1 MASFGASP
9 FLRGRQPGFLL
20 LSGLLI
26 GRSGLGLV
34 EPLDL
39 GPGLGTVVG
48 LLVSLVLFDG
58 GLNLRLPGD
67 TIKTTVQRITV
78 LRLLISLGAGLL
90 AAHWLAG
97 LNWSVAAVYSAIV
110 LATGPTV
117 VTPLVRQMRLAPPLG
132 DVLEAEGLVL
142 EPIGAVLALL
152 LLELVLGNLHGWRE
166 VALGL
171 LSRLG
176 GGVLIGVSV
185 GWLLSEVLSRL
196 QPDQASGLPLQL
208 SLGMLFLMYGVSE
221 WLLPESAL
229 PASVAAG
236 LVVGRRPA
244 AYTADLDVLIQE
256 LAQLAIT
263 MLFPLLAADV
273 SWAELSPLG
282 WLAPRGIVTASV
294 ASLFSIRLEQ
304 AGILGA
310 GRLQGLVFLT
320 ILMTVGLQGLTAQP
334 LAKFYDTDAW
344 ALPERPT
351 TGYLP
356 ENFAAVGRSLYLV
369 WVTGGLQPGL
379 WRFTEPWGEEEY
391 TSVDCAFGLIAAAR
405 DVTFHKKAASEAL
418 PGMKIHIDVRWGKL
432 TGAALYKALRD
443 YYASA

>member
-1 MASFGASP
+1 MTPERLGLLWGVTVFAGAGARLLAAVSE
-9 FLRGRQPGFLL
+9 LPGVVLLL

-67 TIKTTVQRITV
+67 TIRATVKRIAV

-97 LNWSVAAVYSAIV
+97 LSWSVAAVFSAIV

-117 VTPLVRQMRLAPPLG
+117 VTPLVRQIRLAAPLG

-166 VALGL
+166 LVLGL
-171 LSRLG
+171 LERLG
-176 GGVLIGVSV
+176 GGVVIGASV
-185 GWLLSEVLSRL
+185 GWLLSELLQRL
-196 QPDQASGLPLQL
+196 KPDQSSGLPLQL
-208 SLGMLFLMYGVSE
+208 TLGMLFLMYGLSE

-236 LVVGRRPA
+236 IVVGRRQTVH
-244 AYTADLDVLIQE
+244 TADLDGLIQE

-282 WLAPRGIVTASV
+282 WGGISCVLVLMLVVRPIAVGVATVGLPLNLPQKLFLGWLAPRGIVTASV
-294 ASLFSIRLEQ
+294 ASLFAIRLEQ

-334 LAKFYDTDAW
+334 LAR
-344 ALPERPT
+344 ALGLIEDSGDET
-351 TGYLP
+351 TSSD
-356 ENFAAVGRSLYLV
+356 EA
-369 WVTGGLQPGL
+369 TLQPGK
-379 WRFTEPWGEEEY
+379 
-391 TSVDCAFGLIAAAR
+391 V
-405 DVTFHKKAASEAL
+405 L
-418 PGMKIHIDVRWGKL
+418 PDPGQ
-432 TGAALYKALRD
+432 
-443 YYASA
+443 

>member
-1 MASFGASP
+1 MTPERLGLLWGVTVSSGAAAR
-9 FLRGRQPGFLL
+9 FLAAKSEFPGVVLLL

-26 GRSGLGLV
+26 GRSGLGWV

-39 GPGLGTVVG
+39 GSGLGTVVG

-58 GLNLRLPGD
+58 GLNLRLPGE
-67 TIKTTVQRITV
+67 TIKATVQRIAA
-78 LRLLISLGAGLL
+78 LRLLISLGGGLL

-97 LNWSVAAVYSAIV
+97 LSWSLAAVFSAIV

-117 VTPLVRQMRLAPPLG
+117 VTPLVRQIRLAPPLG
-132 DVLEAEGLVL
+132 EVLEAEGLVL

-166 VALGL
+166 VMLGL
-171 LSRLG
+171 LYRLG
-176 GGVLIGVSV
+176 GGVLIGASV
-185 GWLLSEVLSRL
+185 GWLLSELLRRL
-196 QPDQASGLPLQL
+196 KPDQLKGLPLQL
-208 SLGMLFLMYGVSE
+208 SLGLLFLMYGVSE

-236 LVVGRRPA
+236 IVVGRRPGPH
-244 AYTADLDVLIQE
+244 TAELDGLIQE

-282 WLAPRGIVTASV
+282 WGGILCVLSLMLVVRPIGVGLATIGLPYKLEQRLFLGWLAPRGIVTAAV
-294 ASLFSIRLEQ
+294 ASLFAIRLEQ

-334 LAKFYDTDAW
+334 LAQ
-344 ALPERPT
+344 AL
-351 TGYLP
+351 G
-356 ENFAAVGRSLYLV
+356 LV
-369 WVTGGLQPGL
+369 KAEDD
-379 WRFTEPWGEEEY
+379 EPASAE
-391 TSVDCAFGLIAAAR
+391 AAAQTR
-405 DVTFHKKAASEAL
+405 QV
-418 PGMKIHIDVRWGKL
+418 L
-432 TGAALYKALRD
+432 TDSGQQ
-443 YYASA
+443 

>member
-1 MASFGASP
+1 MTPERLGLLWGVTVFAGAGARLLAAVSQ
-9 FLRGRQPGFLL
+9 LPGVVLLL

-39 GPGLGTVVG
+39 GSGLGTVVG

-58 GLNLRLPGD
+58 GLNLRFPGE
-67 TIKTTVQRITV
+67 TIKTTVQRIAV
-78 LRLLISLGAGLL
+78 LRLLISLGAGLM

-97 LNWSVAAVYSAIV
+97 LNWSVAAVFSAIV

-117 VTPLVRQMRLAPPLG
+117 VTPLVRQMRLASPLG
-132 DVLEAEGLVL
+132 DILEAEGLVL

-152 LLELVLGNLHGWRE
+152 LLELVLGDLHGWRE
-166 VALGL
+166 LVVGL
-171 LSRLG
+171 LLRLG
-176 GGVLIGVSV
+176 GGVLIGAGV
-185 GWLLSEVLSRL
+185 GWVLSEMLRRL
-196 QPDQASGLPLQL
+196 KPDQATGLPLQL
-208 SLGMLFLMYGVSE
+208 TLGMLFLMYGVSE

-236 LVVGRRPA
+236 IVVGRRPA
-244 AYTADLDVLIQE
+244 TNTADLEVLIQQ

-273 SWAELSPLG
+273 SWAELSPLGWGGISCVLVLMLVVRPIAVGVATAGLPLNGPQRVFLG

-334 LAKFYDTDAW
+334 VAR
-344 ALPERPT
+344 AL
-351 TGYLP
+351 
-356 ENFAAVGRSLYLV
+356 
-369 WVTGGLQPGL
+369 
-379 WRFTEPWGEEEY
+379 
-391 TSVDCAFGLIAAAR
+391 GLIEPELDPADRAGSAETAFKSGQVLA
-405 DVTFHKKAASEAL
+405 D
-418 PGMKIHIDVRWGKL
+418 PGQ
-432 TGAALYKALRD
+432 
-443 YYASA
+443 

>member
-1 MASFGASP
+1 MTPERLGLLWGVTVSSGAAAR
-9 FLRGRQPGFLL
+9 FLAAKSEFPGVVLLL

-26 GRSGLGLV
+26 GRSGLGWV

-39 GPGLGTVVG
+39 GSGLGTVVG

-67 TIKTTVQRITV
+67 TIKATVQRIAA
-78 LRLLISLGAGLL
+78 LRLLISLGGGLL

-97 LNWSVAAVYSAIV
+97 LSWSLAAVFSAIV

-117 VTPLVRQMRLAPPLG
+117 VTPLVRQIRLAPPLG
-132 DVLEAEGLVL
+132 EVLEAEGLVL

-166 VALGL
+166 VMLGL
-171 LSRLG
+171 LYRLG
-176 GGVLIGVSV
+176 GGVLIGASI
-185 GWLLSEVLSRL
+185 GWLLSELLRRL
-196 QPDQASGLPLQL
+196 KPDQLKGLPLQL
-208 SLGMLFLMYGVSE
+208 SLGLLFLMYGVSE

-236 LVVGRRPA
+236 IVVGRRPGPH
-244 AYTADLDVLIQE
+244 TAELDGLIQE

-282 WLAPRGIVTASV
+282 WGGILCVLSLMLVVRPIGVGLATIGLPYKLEQRLFLGWLAPRGIVTAAV
-294 ASLFSIRLEQ
+294 ASLFAIRLEQ

-334 LAKFYDTDAW
+334 LAQ
-344 ALPERPT
+344 AL
-351 TGYLP
+351 G
-356 ENFAAVGRSLYLV
+356 LV
-369 WVTGGLQPGL
+369 KAEDD
-379 WRFTEPWGEEEY
+379 EPASAE
-391 TSVDCAFGLIAAAR
+391 AAAQTR
-405 DVTFHKKAASEAL
+405 QV
-418 PGMKIHIDVRWGKL
+418 L
-432 TGAALYKALRD
+432 TDSGQQ
-443 YYASA
+443 

>member
-1 MASFGASP
+1 MV
-9 FLRGRQPGFLL
+9 LLL

-26 GRSGLGLV
+26 GRSGLGWV

-39 GPGLGTVVG
+39 GSGLGTVVG

-67 TIKTTVQRITV
+67 TIKATVQRIAA
-78 LRLLISLGAGLL
+78 LRLLISLGGGLL

-97 LNWSVAAVYSAIV
+97 LSWSLAAVFSAIV

-117 VTPLVRQMRLAPPLG
+117 VTPLVRQIRLAPPLG
-132 DVLEAEGLVL
+132 EVLEAEGLVL

-166 VALGL
+166 VMLGL
-171 LSRLG
+171 LYRLG
-176 GGVLIGVSV
+176 GGVLIGASV
-185 GWLLSEVLSRL
+185 GWLLSELLRRL
-196 QPDQASGLPLQL
+196 KPDQLKGLPLQL
-208 SLGMLFLMYGVSE
+208 SLGLLFLMYGVSE

-236 LVVGRRPA
+236 IVVGRRPGPH
-244 AYTADLDVLIQE
+244 TAELDGLIQE

-282 WLAPRGIVTASV
+282 WGGILCVLSLMLVVRPIGVGLATIGLPYKLEQRLFLGWLAPRGIVTAAV
-294 ASLFSIRLEQ
+294 ASLFAIRLEQ

-334 LAKFYDTDAW
+334 LAQ
-344 ALPERPT
+344 AL
-351 TGYLP
+351 G
-356 ENFAAVGRSLYLV
+356 LV
-369 WVTGGLQPGL
+369 KAEDD
-379 WRFTEPWGEEEY
+379 EPA
-391 TSVDCAFGLIAAAR
+391 SVEAAAQTR
-405 DVTFHKKAASEAL
+405 QV
-418 PGMKIHIDVRWGKL
+418 L
-432 TGAALYKALRD
+432 TDSGQQ
-443 YYASA
+443 

>member
-1 MASFGASP
+1 MTPERLGLLWGVTVSSGAAAR
-9 FLRGRQPGFLL
+9 FLAAKSEFPGVVLLL

-26 GRSGLGLV
+26 GRSGLGWV

-39 GPGLGTVVG
+39 GSGLGTVVG

-67 TIKTTVQRITV
+67 TIKATVQRIAA
-78 LRLLISLGAGLL
+78 LRLLISLGGGLL
-90 AAHWLAG
+90 AAHSLAG
-97 LNWSVAAVYSAIV
+97 LSWSLAAVFSAIV

-117 VTPLVRQMRLAPPLG
+117 VTPLVRQIRLAPPLG
-132 DVLEAEGLVL
+132 EVLEAEGLVL

-166 VALGL
+166 VMLGL
-171 LSRLG
+171 LYRLG
-176 GGVLIGVSV
+176 GGVLIGASV
-185 GWLLSEVLSRL
+185 GWMLSELLRRL
-196 QPDQASGLPLQL
+196 KPDQLKGLPLQL
-208 SLGMLFLMYGVSE
+208 SLGLLFLMYGVSE

-236 LVVGRRPA
+236 IVVGRRPGPH
-244 AYTADLDVLIQE
+244 TAELDGLIQE

-282 WLAPRGIVTASV
+282 WGGILCVLSLMLVVRPIGVGLATIGLPYKLEQRLFLGWLAPRGIVTAAV
-294 ASLFSIRLEQ
+294 ASLFAIRLEQ

-334 LAKFYDTDAW
+334 LAQ
-344 ALPERPT
+344 AL
-351 TGYLP
+351 G
-356 ENFAAVGRSLYLV
+356 LV
-369 WVTGGLQPGL
+369 KAEDD
-379 WRFTEPWGEEEY
+379 EPASAE
-391 TSVDCAFGLIAAAR
+391 AAAQTR
-405 DVTFHKKAASEAL
+405 QV
-418 PGMKIHIDVRWGKL
+418 L
-432 TGAALYKALRD
+432 TDSGQQ
-443 YYASA
+443 

>member
-1 MASFGASP
+1 MTPERLGLLWGVTVFSGAAAR
-9 FLRGRQPGFLL
+9 LLAATTELPGVVLLL

-26 GRSGLGLV
+26 GRSGLGWV

-39 GPGLGTVVG
+39 GSGLGTVVG

-67 TIKTTVQRITV
+67 TIKATVQRIAA
-78 LRLLISLGAGLL
+78 LRLLISLGGGLL

-97 LNWSVAAVYSAIV
+97 LSWSLAAVFSAIV

-117 VTPLVRQMRLAPPLG
+117 VTPLVRQIRLTPPLG
-132 DVLEAEGLVL
+132 EVLEAEGLVL
-142 EPIGAVLALL
+142 EPVGAVLALL

-166 VALGL
+166 VMLGL
-171 LSRLG
+171 LYRLG
-176 GGVLIGVSV
+176 GGVLIGASV
-185 GWLLSEVLSRL
+185 GWLLSELLRRL
-196 QPDQASGLPLQL
+196 KPDQLKGLPLQL
-208 SLGMLFLMYGVSE
+208 SLGLLFLMYGVSE

-236 LVVGRRPA
+236 IVVGRRSGPH
-244 AYTADLDVLIQE
+244 TAELDGLIQE

-282 WLAPRGIVTASV
+282 WGGILCVLSLMLVVRPLGVGVATIGLPFKLEQRLFLGWLAPRGIVTAAV
-294 ASLFSIRLEQ
+294 ASLFAIRLEQ

-334 LAKFYDTDAW
+334 LAR
-344 ALPERPT
+344 AL
-351 TGYLP
+351 G
-356 ENFAAVGRSLYLV
+356 LV
-369 WVTGGLQPGL
+369 QAEDDGLVSA
-379 WRFTEPWGEEEY
+379 E
-391 TSVDCAFGLIAAAR
+391 AAAQTGQ
-405 DVTFHKKAASEAL
+405 V
-418 PGMKIHIDVRWGKL
+418 L
-432 TGAALYKALRD
+432 TDSGQQ
-443 YYASA
+443 

>member
-1 MASFGASP
+1 MTPERLGLLWGITVFSGATARLLA
-9 FLRGRQPGFLL
+9 FLSGLPGVVLLL

-39 GPGLGTVVG
+39 GQGLGTIVG

-58 GLNLRLPGD
+58 GLNLRLPGN
-67 TIKTTVQRITV
+67 TIKATV
-78 LRLLISLGAGLL
+78 LRISLLRLLVSLGAGLL

-97 LNWSVAAVYSAIV
+97 LSWSVAAVYSAIV

-117 VTPLVRQMRLAPPLG
+117 VTPLIRQIRLAAPLG

-152 LLELVLGNLHGWRE
+152 LLELVLGDLHGWRE
-166 VALGL
+166 LVLGL

-176 GGVLIGVSV
+176 GGVLIGASV
-185 GWLLSEVLSRL
+185 GWVLSELLRRL
-196 QPDQASGLPLQL
+196 NPDQATGLPLQL
-208 SLGMLFLMYGVSE
+208 SLGMLFLMYGVCE
-221 WLLPESAL
+221 WLLPESGL

-236 LVVGRRPA
+236 IVVARRPCSQA
-244 AYTADLDVLIQE
+244 EELDDLIQQ

-263 MLFPLLAADV
+263 VMFPLLASDV

-282 WLAPRGIVTASV
+282 WGGISCVLVLMLLARPLAVSVATIGLPLDSRQRLFLGWLAPRGIVTAAV

-304 AGILGA
+304 AGVIGA

-334 LAKFYDTDAW
+334 LAR
-344 ALPERPT
+344 AL
-351 TGYLP
+351 G
-356 ENFAAVGRSLYLV
+356 LV
-369 WVTGGLQPGL
+369 VEGAD
-379 WRFTEPWGEEEY
+379 E
-391 TSVDCAFGLIAAAR
+391 SVDLNQTALESTP
-405 DVTFHKKAASEAL
+405 VASES
-418 PGMKIHIDVRWGKL
+418 GQ
-432 TGAALYKALRD
+432 
-443 YYASA
+443 

>member
-1 MASFGASP
+1 MTPERLGLLWGITVFSGAAARLLAAFSG
-9 FLRGRQPGFLL
+9 LPGVVLLL

-39 GPGLGTVVG
+39 GPGLGTIVG

-58 GLNLRLPGD
+58 GMNLRLPGD
-67 TIKTTVQRITV
+67 TIKATVQRIAV
-78 LRLLISLGAGLL
+78 LRLVISLGGGLL

-97 LNWSVAAVYSAIV
+97 LSWSVAAVFSAIV

-117 VTPLVRQMRLAPPLG
+117 VTPLVRQIRLAAPLG
-132 DVLEAEGLVL
+132 DVLEAEGLLL

-166 VALGL
+166 LAIGL

-176 GGVLIGVSV
+176 GGVLIGAGV
-185 GWLLSEVLSRL
+185 GWLLSEVLRRL
-196 QPDQASGLPLQL
+196 KPEQSSGLPLQL

-236 LVVGRRPA
+236 IVVGRRPGF
-244 AYTADLDVLIQE
+244 YTAEFERLIQE
-256 LAQLAIT
+256 LAQLSIT

-282 WLAPRGIVTASV
+282 WG
-294 ASLFSIRLEQ
+294 
-304 AGILGA
+304 
-310 GRLQGLVFLT
+310 
-320 ILMTVGLQGLTAQP
+320 
-334 LAKFYDTDAW
+334 
-344 ALPERPT
+344 
-351 TGYLP
+351 
-356 ENFAAVGRSLYLV
+356 
-369 WVTGGLQPGL
+369 
-379 WRFTEPWGEEEY
+379 
-391 TSVDCAFGLIAAAR
+391 
-405 DVTFHKKAASEAL
+405 
-418 PGMKIHIDVRWGKL
+418 
-432 TGAALYKALRD
+432 
-443 YYASA
+443 

>member
-1 MASFGASP
+1 MTPERLGLLWGVTVFAGAGARLLAAVSG
-9 FLRGRQPGFLL
+9 LPGVVLLL

-67 TIKTTVQRITV
+67 TIRATVKRIAV

-97 LNWSVAAVYSAIV
+97 LSWSVAAVFSAIV

-117 VTPLVRQMRLAPPLG
+117 VTPLVRQIRLAAPLG

-166 VALGL
+166 LVLGL
-171 LSRLG
+171 LERLG
-176 GGVLIGVSV
+176 GGVLIGASV
-185 GWLLSEVLSRL
+185 GWLLSELLQRL
-196 QPDQASGLPLQL
+196 KPDQSSGLPLQL
-208 SLGMLFLMYGVSE
+208 TLGMLFLMYGLSE

-236 LVVGRRPA
+236 IVVGRRQTVH
-244 AYTADLDVLIQE
+244 TADLDGLIQE

-282 WLAPRGIVTASV
+282 WGGISCVLVLMLVVRPIAVGVATVGLPLNLPQKLFLGWLAPRGIVTASV
-294 ASLFSIRLEQ
+294 ASLFAIRLEQ

-334 LAKFYDTDAW
+334 LAR
-344 ALPERPT
+344 ALGLIEDSGDET
-351 TGYLP
+351 TSSG
-356 ENFAAVGRSLYLV
+356 EA
-369 WVTGGLQPGL
+369 TLQPG
-379 WRFTEPWGEEEY
+379 E
-391 TSVDCAFGLIAAAR
+391 V
-405 DVTFHKKAASEAL
+405 L
-418 PGMKIHIDVRWGKL
+418 PDPGQ
-432 TGAALYKALRD
+432 
-443 YYASA
+443 

>member
-1 MASFGASP
+1 MTPERLGLLWGVTVFAGAGARLLAAVSQ
-9 FLRGRQPGFLL
+9 LPGVVLLL

-39 GPGLGTVVG
+39 GSGLGTVVG

-58 GLNLRLPGD
+58 GLNLRFPGE
-67 TIKTTVQRITV
+67 TIKTTVQRIAV
-78 LRLLISLGAGLL
+78 LRLLISLGAGLM

-97 LNWSVAAVYSAIV
+97 LNWSVAAVFSAIV

-117 VTPLVRQMRLAPPLG
+117 VTPLVRQMRLASPLG
-132 DVLEAEGLVL
+132 DILEAEGLVL

-152 LLELVLGNLHGWRE
+152 LLELVLGDLHGWRE
-166 VALGL
+166 LVVGL
-171 LSRLG
+171 LLRLG
-176 GGVLIGVSV
+176 GGVLIGAGV
-185 GWLLSEVLSRL
+185 GWLLSEMLRRL
-196 QPDQASGLPLQL
+196 KPDQASGLPLQL
-208 SLGMLFLMYGVSE
+208 TLGMLFLMYGVSE

-236 LVVGRRPA
+236 IVVGRRPA
-244 AYTADLDVLIQE
+244 TNTADLDVLIQE

-273 SWAELSPLG
+273 SWAELSPLGWGGISCVLALMLVVRPISVGVATAGLPLNGRQRFFLG

-334 LAKFYDTDAW
+334 LAR
-344 ALPERPT
+344 AL
-351 TGYLP
+351 
-356 ENFAAVGRSLYLV
+356 
-369 WVTGGLQPGL
+369 
-379 WRFTEPWGEEEY
+379 
-391 TSVDCAFGLIAAAR
+391 GLIEPEP
-405 DVTFHKKAASEAL
+405 DEPV
-418 PGMKIHIDVRWGKL
+418 
-432 TGAALYKALRD
+432 
-443 YYASA
+443 ASAETAFKSGQVLADPGQ

>member
-1 MASFGASP
+1 MTPERLGLLWGVTVFAGAAARLLSA
-9 FLRGRQPGFLL
+9 LSGLPGVVLLL

-39 GPGLGTVVG
+39 GQGLETVVG

-67 TIKTTVQRITV
+67 TIKATV
-78 LRLLISLGAGLL
+78 LRISLIRLLLSLAAGLL

-97 LNWSVAAVYSAIV
+97 LGWSVAAVYSAIV

-117 VTPLVRQMRLAPPLG
+117 VTPLVQQIRLAPPLG

-142 EPIGAVLALL
+142 EPVGAVLARL
-152 LLELVLGNLHGWRE
+152 LLELLLGDLHGWRE
-166 VALGL
+166 LAIGL

-176 GGVLIGVSV
+176 GGVLIGVAC
-185 GWLLSEVLSRL
+185 GWLLSEALQRLKPDPAVGLRL
-196 QPDQASGLPLQL
+196 QLT
-208 SLGMLFLMYGVSE
+208 LGVLFLMFGACE
-221 WLLPESAL
+221 WLLPESGL

-236 LVVGRRPA
+236 VVVGRRPSTDA
-244 AYTADLDVLIQE
+244 AQLDALIRE
-256 LAQLAIT
+256 LARLAIT

-282 WLAPRGIVTASV
+282 WGGISCVLVLMVLVRPVAVSVATVGLPLDWRQRLFLSWLAPRGIVTAAV
-294 ASLFSIRLEQ
+294 ASLFAIRLEQ
-304 AGILGA
+304 AGVLGA

-334 LAKFYDTDAW
+334 LARM
-344 ALPERPT
+344 L
-351 TGYLP
+351 
-356 ENFAAVGRSLYLV
+356 
-369 WVTGGLQPGL
+369 
-379 WRFTEPWGEEEY
+379 
-391 TSVDCAFGLIAAAR
+391 GLIAADEDETVDATA
-405 DVTFHKKAASEAL
+405 DSAAADSEA
-418 PGMKIHIDVRWGKL
+418 
-432 TGAALYKALRD
+432 ALKALPVVPD
-443 YYASA
+443 PGQ

>member
-1 MASFGASP
+1 MTPERLGLLWGVTVSSGAVAR
-9 FLRGRQPGFLL
+9 FLAAKSEFPGVVLLL

-26 GRSGLGLV
+26 GRSGLGWV

-39 GPGLGTVVG
+39 GSGLGTVVG

-67 TIKTTVQRITV
+67 TIKATVQRIAA
-78 LRLLISLGAGLL
+78 LRLLISLGGGLL

-97 LNWSVAAVYSAIV
+97 LSWSLAAVFSAIV

-117 VTPLVRQMRLAPPLG
+117 VTPLVRQIRLAPPLG
-132 DVLEAEGLVL
+132 EVLEAEGLVL

-166 VALGL
+166 VMLGL
-171 LSRLG
+171 LYRLG
-176 GGVLIGVSV
+176 GGVLIGASV
-185 GWLLSEVLSRL
+185 GWLLSELLRRL
-196 QPDQASGLPLQL
+196 KPDQLKGLPLQL
-208 SLGMLFLMYGVSE
+208 SLGLLFLMYGVSE

-236 LVVGRRPA
+236 IVVGRRPGPH
-244 AYTADLDVLIQE
+244 TAELDGLIQE

-282 WLAPRGIVTASV
+282 WGGILCVLSLMLVVRPIGVGLATIGLPYKLEQRLFLGWLAPRGIVTAAV
-294 ASLFSIRLEQ
+294 ASLFAIRLEQ

-334 LAKFYDTDAW
+334 LAR
-344 ALPERPT
+344 AL
-351 TGYLP
+351 G
-356 ENFAAVGRSLYLV
+356 LV
-369 WVTGGLQPGL
+369 
-379 WRFTEPWGEEEY
+379 EPDDDEPASAE
-391 TSVDCAFGLIAAAR
+391 AAAQSR
-405 DVTFHKKAASEAL
+405 QV
-418 PGMKIHIDVRWGKL
+418 L
-432 TGAALYKALRD
+432 TDSGQQ
-443 YYASA
+443 

>member
-1 MASFGASP
+1 MTPERLGLLWGVTVFAGAGARLLAAVSK
-9 FLRGRQPGFLL
+9 LPGVVLLL

-39 GPGLGTVVG
+39 GSGLGTVVG
-48 LLVSLVLFDG
+48 LLVSLVLFVG
-58 GLNLRLPGD
+58 GLNLRFPGE
-67 TIKTTVQRITV
+67 TIKTTVQRIAV
-78 LRLLISLGAGLL
+78 LRLLISLGAGLM

-97 LNWSVAAVYSAIV
+97 LNWSVAAVFSAIV

-117 VTPLVRQMRLAPPLG
+117 VTPLVRQMRLASPLG
-132 DVLEAEGLVL
+132 DILEAEGLVL

-152 LLELVLGNLHGWRE
+152 LLELVLGDLHGWRE
-166 VALGL
+166 LVVGL
-171 LSRLG
+171 LLRLG
-176 GGVLIGVSV
+176 GGVLIGAGV
-185 GWLLSEVLSRL
+185 GWLLSEMLRRL
-196 QPDQASGLPLQL
+196 KPDQASGLPLQL
-208 SLGMLFLMYGVSE
+208 TLGMLFLMYGVSE

-236 LVVGRRPA
+236 IVVGRRPA
-244 AYTADLDVLIQE
+244 TNTADLDVLIQE

-282 WLAPRGIVTASV
+282 WGGISCVLALMLVVRPISVGVATAGLPLNGRQRFFLGWLAPRGIVTASL
-294 ASLFSIRLEQ
+294 ASPFSIRLEQ

-334 LAKFYDTDAW
+334 IAR
-344 ALPERPT
+344 AL
-351 TGYLP
+351 
-356 ENFAAVGRSLYLV
+356 
-369 WVTGGLQPGL
+369 
-379 WRFTEPWGEEEY
+379 
-391 TSVDCAFGLIAAAR
+391 GLIEPEP
-405 DVTFHKKAASEAL
+405 DEPV
-418 PGMKIHIDVRWGKL
+418 
-432 TGAALYKALRD
+432 
-443 YYASA
+443 ASAETAFKSGQVLADPGQ

>member
-1 MASFGASP
+1 MTPERLGLLWGVTVFAGASAR
-9 FLRGRQPGFLL
+9 LLAAVSGLPGVVLLL

-67 TIKTTVQRITV
+67 TIRATVKRIAV

-97 LNWSVAAVYSAIV
+97 LSWSVAAVFSAIV

-117 VTPLVRQMRLAPPLG
+117 VTPLVRQIRLAAPLG

-166 VALGL
+166 LVLGL
-171 LSRLG
+171 LERLG
-176 GGVLIGVSV
+176 GGVLIGASV
-185 GWLLSEVLSRL
+185 GWVLSELLQRL
-196 QPDQASGLPLQL
+196 KPDQSSGLPLQL
-208 SLGMLFLMYGVSE
+208 TLGMLFLMYGLSE

-236 LVVGRRPA
+236 IVVGRRQTVH
-244 AYTADLDVLIQE
+244 TADLDGLIQE

-282 WLAPRGIVTASV
+282 WGGISCVLVLMLVVRPIAVGVATVGLPLNLPQKLFLGWLAPRGIVTASV
-294 ASLFSIRLEQ
+294 ASLFAIRLEQ

-334 LAKFYDTDAW
+334 LAR
-344 ALPERPT
+344 ALGLIEDSGGAPT
-351 TGYLP
+351 SSSGKAT
-356 ENFAAVGRSLYLV
+356 
-369 WVTGGLQPGL
+369 LQPG
-379 WRFTEPWGEEEY
+379 E
-391 TSVDCAFGLIAAAR
+391 V
-405 DVTFHKKAASEAL
+405 L
-418 PGMKIHIDVRWGKL
+418 PDPGQ
-432 TGAALYKALRD
+432 
-443 YYASA
+443 

>member
-1 MASFGASP
+1 MTPERLGLLWGVTVFAGASAR
-9 FLRGRQPGFLL
+9 LLAAVSGLPGVVLLL

-58 GLNLRLPGD
+58 GLNLRLPGE
-67 TIKTTVQRITV
+67 TIKTTVQRIAI
-78 LRLLISLGAGLL
+78 LRLLLSLGAALL

-166 VALGL
+166 LALGL

-176 GGVLIGVSV
+176 GGVLIGASV
-185 GWLLSEVLSRL
+185 GWLLSEVLRRL
-196 QPDQASGLPLQL
+196 EPSQASGLPLQL

-236 LVVGRRPA
+236 IVVGRRPA
-244 AYTADLDVLIQE
+244 SHTADLDVLIQE

-273 SWAELSPLG
+273 SWAELSPLGWGGITCVLALMVLVRPLAVGAATAGLPLNLRQRLFMG

-334 LAKFYDTDAW
+334 LAKVLGLIEPLEDAE
-344 ALPERPT
+344 PSSE
-351 TGYLP
+351 
-356 ENFAAVGRSLYLV
+356 EAA
-369 WVTGGLQPGL
+369 LQPGEVL
-379 WRFTEPWGEEEY
+379 
-391 TSVDCAFGLIAAAR
+391 VD
-405 DVTFHKKAASEAL
+405 
-418 PGMKIHIDVRWGKL
+418 PGQ
-432 TGAALYKALRD
+432 
-443 YYASA
+443 

>member
-1 MASFGASP
+1 MTPERLGLLWGVTVSSGAAAR
-9 FLRGRQPGFLL
+9 FLAAKSEFPGVVLLL

-26 GRSGLGLV
+26 GRSGLGWV

-39 GPGLGTVVG
+39 GSGLGTVVG

-67 TIKTTVQRITV
+67 TIKATVQRIAA
-78 LRLLISLGAGLL
+78 LRLLISLGGGLL

-97 LNWSVAAVYSAIV
+97 LSWSLAAVFSAIV

-117 VTPLVRQMRLAPPLG
+117 VTPLVRQIRLAPPLG
-132 DVLEAEGLVL
+132 EVLEAEGLVL

-166 VALGL
+166 VMLGL
-171 LSRLG
+171 LYRLG
-176 GGVLIGVSV
+176 GGVLIGASV
-185 GWLLSEVLSRL
+185 GWLLSELLRRL
-196 QPDQASGLPLQL
+196 KPDQLKGLPLQL
-208 SLGMLFLMYGVSE
+208 SLGLLFLMYGVSE

-236 LVVGRRPA
+236 IVVGRRPGPH
-244 AYTADLDVLIQE
+244 TAELDGLIQE

-282 WLAPRGIVTASV
+282 WGGILCVLSLMLVVRPIGVGLATIGLPYKLEQRLFLGWLAPRGIVTAAV
-294 ASLFSIRLEQ
+294 ASLFAIRLEQ

-334 LAKFYDTDAW
+334 LAQ
-344 ALPERPT
+344 AL
-351 TGYLP
+351 G
-356 ENFAAVGRSLYLV
+356 LV
-369 WVTGGLQPGL
+369 IAEDD
-379 WRFTEPWGEEEY
+379 EPASAE
-391 TSVDCAFGLIAAAR
+391 AAAQTR
-405 DVTFHKKAASEAL
+405 QV
-418 PGMKIHIDVRWGKL
+418 L
-432 TGAALYKALRD
+432 TDSGQQ
-443 YYASA
+443 